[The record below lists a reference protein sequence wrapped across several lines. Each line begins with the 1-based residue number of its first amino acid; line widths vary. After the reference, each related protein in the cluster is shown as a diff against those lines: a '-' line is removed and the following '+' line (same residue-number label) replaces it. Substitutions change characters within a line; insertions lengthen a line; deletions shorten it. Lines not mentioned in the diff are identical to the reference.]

1 MIRMKAIAPLLLL
14 ALPLAAFAKSK
25 KPDVSA
31 VFANATYV
39 YVESPDGDL
48 YRPGLDPGDRQ
59 AIADVQDALR
69 DWNRYKLTPQR
80 NEAELIFVVRKG
92 RIASG
97 RIAGGIGVPQPL
109 PPGQTPHGNGQPGG
123 GPGQPGSPG
132 VEDGAEFGPQDDLLR
147 VYMLD
152 ADHKLTGPI
161 WNRSQTDGL
170 EAPRL
175 LLFQQLKSAV
185 EKAYPSATASQPS
198 KP

>member
-1 MIRMKAIAPLLLL
+1 MIRKKAIALILV
-14 ALPLAAFAKSK
+14 ALPLAASAKNK
-25 KPDVSA
+25 KPEVSA

-59 AIADVQDALR
+59 AIANVQDALR

-97 RIAGGIGVPQPL
+97 RIGGGIGVPQPL
-109 PPGQTPHGNGQPGG
+109 PPGQTPHGPVQGGGDAGPAG
-123 GPGQPGSPG
+123 GPGF
-132 VEDGAEFGPQDDLLR
+132 EAGAEAGPEDDMLR
-147 VYMLD
+147 VYTLD
-152 ADHKLTGPI
+152 PGHKLMGPI
-161 WNRSQTDGL
+161 WNRTETDGL

-185 EKAYPSATASQPS
+185 EKAYPSTSASQPS